1 MHRDTVLATE
11 GLEGIPPR
19 SLPDECM
26 APILGQTAISG
37 FVPDKLGDTDA
48 PAQTELVTQF
58 KSHCI

>member
-1 MHRDTVLATE
+1 MLATE